1 MATLK
6 GKSYSTLFYGKQ
18 VKQVKQVEDLNITV
32 SIERIPY
39 SVTSPDL
46 DDSNDILLGAVKA
59 ASSRAR
65 DIADVTSIC

>member
-1 MATLK
+1 MTTLK
-6 GKSYSTLFYGKQ
+6 GKGFSILFNC
-18 VKQVKQVEDLNITV
+18 KQVKQVEDLNITV
-32 SIERIPY
+32 SIERIPD

-65 DIADVTSIC
+65 DKADVTSIC